1 MRCRQFA
8 RHGYHHGNL
17 KEALIAAARR
27 LIAEHGP
34 QGFTLNEASRT
45 AGVSPSAPYRH
56 FRDRNALIEATAEEG
71 FRLFRERLLAATEGV
86 SSPYEALERMG
97 CAYYTFALEEP
108 GFYQAMFSSGLPAVG
123 ASVTEAGERAFA
135 VLEDA
140 VRRLGAREH
149 QVRELTVKIWA
160 LTHGMTGLIASSAIS
175 SEEAG
180 RLACS
185 AVDALLRDCGIAVP
199 PKAPKEPRPALAES
213 SPVA

>member
-1 MRCRQFA
+1 MRCRPPHAQFA

-71 FRLFRERLLAATEGV
+71 FNLFRDRLLASAEGTAT
-86 SSPYEALERMG
+86 PYEALHRMG
-97 CAYYTFALEEP
+97 AAYYAFALDEP

-123 ASVTEAGERAFA
+123 APVTEAGDRAFT
-135 VLEDA
+135 VLENA
-140 VRRLGAREH
+140 VRALGAQEH
-149 QVRELTVKIWA
+149 QVRALSIKIWA
-160 LTHGMTGLIASSAIS
+160 FTHGMTGLIAAGSVSTM
-175 SEEAG
+175 EAG
-180 RLACS
+180 RLAGD
-185 AVDALLRDCGIAVP
+185 AVDALLRDSGIAVP
-199 PKAPKEPRPALAES
+199 QKS
-213 SPVA
+213 

>member
-1 MRCRQFA
+1 MRCRPPAAPFV

-17 KEALIAAARR
+17 REALIAAARQ

-71 FRLFRERLLAATEGV
+71 FKLFRERLLAATAGV
-86 SSPYEALERMG
+86 ASPYEALHRMG
-97 CAYYTFALEEP
+97 AAYFAFALDEP

-123 ASVTEAGERAFA
+123 TSVAQAGDRAFA

-140 VRRLGAREH
+140 VRALGAKEH
-149 QVRELTVKIWA
+149 QVLELSIKIWA
-160 LTHGMTGLIASSAIS
+160 FTHGMTGLIASGSVS
-175 SEEAG
+175 NVEAG
-180 RLACS
+180 RLAGD
-185 AVDALLRDCGIAVP
+185 AVDALLKDSGISVP
-199 PKAPKEPRPALAES
+199 PKS
-213 SPVA
+213 

>member
-1 MRCRQFA
+1 MRCRPPHAQFA

-17 KEALIAAARR
+17 REALIAAARR

-71 FRLFRERLLAATEGV
+71 FNLFRQRLLAATAGV
-86 SSPYEALERMG
+86 VSPYEALHRMG
-97 CAYYTFALEEP
+97 AAYYAFALDEP

-123 ASVTEAGERAFA
+123 TSVTQAGDRAFA

-140 VRRLGAREH
+140 VRALGAKEH
-149 QVRELTVKIWA
+149 QVRELAIKIWA
-160 LTHGMTGLIASSAIS
+160 FTHGMTGLIASGSVSAM
-175 SEEAG
+175 EAG
-180 RLACS
+180 RLAGD
-185 AVDALLRDCGIAVP
+185 AVDAMLRDSGISVP
-199 PKAPKEPRPALAES
+199 VKSQVGA
-213 SPVA
+213 

>member
-1 MRCRQFA
+1 MRCRPPHAQFA

-17 KEALIAAARR
+17 REALIAAARR

-71 FRLFRERLLAATEGV
+71 FNLFRERLLAATDDV
-86 SSPYEALERMG
+86 VSPYEALHRMG
-97 CAYYTFALEEP
+97 AAYYAFALDEP

-123 ASVTEAGERAFA
+123 TSVTQAGDRAFA

-140 VRRLGAREH
+140 VRALGAKEH
-149 QVRELTVKIWA
+149 QVRELSIKIWA
-160 LTHGMTGLIASSAIS
+160 FTQGMTGLIASGSVSAI
-175 SEEAG
+175 EAG
-180 RLACS
+180 RLAGD
-185 AVDALLRDCGIAVP
+185 AVDAMLRDSGISVP
-199 PKAPKEPRPALAES
+199 TKSEVGA
-213 SPVA
+213 

>member
-1 MRCRQFA
+1 MRCRPPHVQFA

-71 FRLFRERLLAATEGV
+71 FNLFRDRLLAATEGV
-86 SSPYEALERMG
+86 VSPHEALHRMG
-97 CAYYTFALEEP
+97 AAYFAFALDEP

-123 ASVTEAGERAFA
+123 TSVAQAGDRAFA

-140 VRRLGAREH
+140 VRALGARES
-149 QVRELTVKIWA
+149 QVRELSLKIWA
-160 LTHGMTGLIASSAIS
+160 FTHGMTGLIAAGSVSPV
-175 SEEAG
+175 EAG
-180 RLACS
+180 RLAGD
-185 AVDALLRDCGIAVP
+185 AVDAMLRDSAIAVP
-199 PKAPKEPRPALAES
+199 DKAKVPVEP
-213 SPVA
+213 